1 MNSKLLISIV
11 ASALLLATAL
21 SSPAKT
27 RVTVSTSISLAG
39 VIGGGIYWYVSV
51 GTRVSK
57 KDSDMK
63 VALLDNNKRSLNEL
77 TNADSQSSMSPDLY
91 LHLYKLTF

>member
-1 MNSKLLISIV
+1 MNLKLLISI
-11 ASALLLATAL
+11 AALTLLLATAL

-27 RVTVSTSISLAG
+27 RVTFSTSVSLAG

-51 GTRVSK
+51 GTTVSK

-63 VALLDNNKRSLNEL
+63 VALLNNDKRSLDEL
-77 TNADSQSSMSPDLY
+77 TNADSLSSRQPELY
-91 LHLYKLTF
+91 LPLYNLTF

>member
-1 MNSKLLISIV
+1 MNSKLLILIV
-11 ASALLLATAL
+11 VLALLLATAL

-63 VALLDNNKRSLNEL
+63 VALLDSRKRSLYSL
-77 TNADSQSSMSPDLY
+77 PNADSLSNKQPELY
-91 LHLYKLTF
+91 LPLYNLTF

>member
-1 MNSKLLISIV
+1 MNSKLLISI
-11 ASALLLATAL
+11 AALTLFLATVL

-63 VALLDNNKRSLNEL
+63 VALLDNDKRSLDEL
-77 TNADSQSSMSPDLY
+77 TNAGSSSSKQPELY
-91 LHLYKLTF
+91 LPLYKLIF

>member
-1 MNSKLLISIV
+1 MNSKFLISIAALV
-11 ASALLLATAL
+11 LLLATVL
-21 SSPAKT
+21 SSHAKT
-27 RVTVSTSISLAG
+27 RVTVSTSFSLAG

-63 VALLDNNKRSLNEL
+63 VALLGRDERALYVS
-77 TNADSQSSMSPDLY
+77 TDADSMNVNQPDLY
-91 LHLYKLTF
+91 LPLYRLIF